1 MAKPTRLGIILDGA
15 VAVEFW
21 KNEEDM
27 TFTDEQMEFYK
38 NARRIY
44 KEHPF

>member
-1 MAKPTRLGIILDGA
+1 MAKPVRLGLVLEGEA
-15 VAVEFW
+15 AKEFW

-44 KEHPF
+44 KEHPV